1 MQIVTSNIV
10 FLLAPEL
17 FFSTSNILGFLAD
30 LVGFKMFVLV
40 AQIFLTFFLV
50 KNE

>member
-10 FLLAPEL
+10 LAPEI
-17 FFSTSNILGFLAD
+17 FFSTSNIFGFLAH
-30 LVGFKMFVLV
+30 LVGLKMFVLV
-40 AQIFLTFFLV
+40 AQIFLIFFLV